1 MSNIGFGHLEEN
13 VLICPIALKMY
24 VINCIFFP
32 LKCSYVLKKNAN
44 NTHIFPT
51 NGYTLPNFWSSDRRT
66 KRALQSK
73 RQLCL
78 DMGST
83 NNY

>member
-32 LKCSYVLKKNAN
+32 LKCSYVLKKKMQIIH
-44 NTHIFPT
+44 TFSPQMV
-51 NGYTLPNFWSSDRRT
+51 TLFQISGLLIEEQKEHYRV
-66 KRALQSK
+66 K
-73 RQLCL
+73 
-78 DMGST
+78 GSFA
-83 NNY
+83 